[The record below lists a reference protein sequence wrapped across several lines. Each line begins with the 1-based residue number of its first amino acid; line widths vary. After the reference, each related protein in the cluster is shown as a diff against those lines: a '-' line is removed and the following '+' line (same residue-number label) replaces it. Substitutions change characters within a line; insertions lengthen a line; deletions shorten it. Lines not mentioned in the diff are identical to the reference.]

1 MELPRRLLL
10 GSALALPTLRAARAQ
25 QAAPTPIL
33 FVHGNGDHAALWMTT
48 LWRFESNNWPRERMT
63 AISLPDPVARA
74 DDAVAQADRSSSAEQ
89 TQRVAAAVAELRART
104 GAARVALVGNSRGG
118 YPIRDFVSQ
127 PAGAAQVSH
136 VITCGTPNHGV
147 YDWEFNPGS
156 EFNARAPFLR
166 RLNGGP
172 TEVVAGTSFL
182 TIRSDNDLYAQ
193 PDGRYVG
200 RPGTPTGVTQDGP
213 ALRGANNILLTGID
227 HRETA
232 YHWRSFREQFRHI
245 AGREPH
251 SMGVIPEERPR
262 ISGIVT
268 GLSNGVATNRPV
280 AGARVEVWTL
290 DWQGQREGDA
300 LLDVT
305 TGEDGAW
312 GVATL
317 PAWRYMPVEIVLAV
331 PGHLVAHY
339 FRSHFPRSSTVVNLR
354 PPAALT
360 EAERGGDCVV
370 RLTRPRGYFSWP
382 RDVVLLDDQEVAE
395 RREGVASI
403 ASASRNLPISRAGS
417 PIYALYNEEKL
428 VGRALPRSENRI
440 AVLELTW

>member
-1 MELPRRLLL
+1 MSLSRRALL
-10 GSALALPTLRAARAQ
+10 GSALALPFLRVAGAQEAA
-25 QAAPTPIL
+25 TPIL

-63 AISLPDPVARA
+63 AISLPDPLARA
-74 DDAVAQADRSSSAEQ
+74 DDAVAQPGRSSSAEQ
-89 TQRVAAAVAELRART
+89 TERLAAAVAELRAKT

-136 VITCGTPNHGV
+136 VITCGTPNRGV

-166 RLNGGP
+166 RLNGGA
-172 TEVVAGTSFL
+172 TDVVAGTSFL

-193 PDGRYVG
+193 PDGRYIG
-200 RPGTPTGVTQDGP
+200 RPGTPTGITQDGP
-213 ALRGANNILLTGID
+213 ALRGATNVLLTGLD

-251 SMGVIPEERPR
+251 TMGVIPEERPR
-262 ISGIVT
+262 IGGIVT
-268 GLSNGVATNRPV
+268 GLSDGAPTNRPV

-290 DWQGQREGDA
+290 DWQGQRESEA

-305 TGEDGAW
+305 TGGDGAW
-312 GVATL
+312 GGAIL
-317 PAWRYMPVEIVLAV
+317 PAWRYVPVEIVLSV
-331 PGHLVAHY
+331 PGHPIAHF
-339 FRSHFPRSSTVVNLR
+339 FRSHFPRSSAVVNLR
-354 PPAALT
+354 PPAAPT
-360 EAERGGDCVV
+360 ETERAAGCLV

-382 RDVVLLDDQEVAE
+382 RDVVLIDDQEVAE
-395 RREGVASI
+395 KREGIASI
-403 ASASRNLPISRAGS
+403 AAARRNLPAARAGS
-417 PIYALYNEEKL
+417 PVYALYNEEKL
-428 VGRALPRSENRI
+428 VGRAVPLAENRI
-440 AVLELTW
+440 AVMELSW